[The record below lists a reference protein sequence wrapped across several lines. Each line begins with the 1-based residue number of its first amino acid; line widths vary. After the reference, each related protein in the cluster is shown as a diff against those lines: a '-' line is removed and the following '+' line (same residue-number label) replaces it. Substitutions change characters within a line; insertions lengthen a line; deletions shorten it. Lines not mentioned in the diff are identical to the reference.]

1 VANESGRPIQ
11 KQGEHLSDES
21 KKANVDRRRLLL
33 AGTALPVLSILGC
46 GSQLQQAQAQAPT
59 RSAAPAAGNV
69 VMVDS
74 SDTIS
79 AIQTKLN
86 LVPAGGTLAFPANS
100 TFNFNSRTV
109 KAKSGITILANG
121 PVTINGAPGPG
132 TAGAFDFGG
141 MSNWTVRG
149 KAPGQGFVFN
159 GTLVNADSSTNGAV
173 GCCIFNNAAANGLNG
188 SAIRMTGASS
198 LLVINNDF
206 FHCGGNI
213 LGQYDWDNVTVDGNH
228 FTGQPGQVAQ
238 LASIDNGTNPNRGR
252 NILFRRNIYQNVQ
265 RTGIETG
272 GDDDDGNG
280 QVFTNFVI
288 DSNWF
293 VDLVF
298 PPGDGA
304 GPVSVVARGAKGLK
318 VTNNYFRRGNVNPGQ
333 YTEAVETASKV
344 DPPEISGNLI
354 VGFAN
359 PFAIYAIGANIHD
372 NKVFNASNPIPAG
385 NTVLATR
392 PADPPQPQRVTW

>member
-1 VANESGRPIQ
+1 
-11 KQGEHLSDES
+11 LSDEA
-21 KKANVDRRRLLL
+21 KKADVGRRKLLL
-33 AGTALPVLSILGC
+33 AGTALPVLSISGC
-46 GSQLQQAQAQAPT
+46 GAQLQQAQAQAPT
-59 RSAAPAAGNV
+59 QSTAPAVGNV
-69 VMVDS
+69 VMVDP
-74 SDTIS
+74 SDTIV

-86 LVPAGGTLAFPANS
+86 SVPAGGTLEFPANS
-100 TFNFNSRTV
+100 VFNFNGRTV
-109 KAKSGITILANG
+109 RGKSGITVLAKG

-141 MSNWTVRG
+141 KSNWTVRG

-159 GTLVNADSSTNGAV
+159 STLLNADSSTNGAV
-173 GCCIFNNAAANGLNG
+173 GCCIFNNAAANDLNG

-238 LASIDNGTNPNRGR
+238 LASIDNGTNPSRGR
-252 NILFRRNIYQNVQ
+252 NILFTRNIYQNVQ

-272 GDDDDGNG
+272 GDDDNGNG

-288 DSNWF
+288 DNNWF
-293 VDLVF
+293 ADLVF

-304 GPVSVVARGAKGLK
+304 APVSVVARGAKGLK

-333 YTEAVETASKV
+333 YTEAIETASKV
-344 DPPEISGNLI
+344 NPPEISGNLI
-354 VGFAN
+354 VGFAS

-372 NKVFNASNPIPAG
+372 NKVFNASNSIPAG
-385 NTVLATR
+385 NTVLVMR
-392 PADPPQPQRVTW
+392 PADPPQPQRLNW

>member
-1 VANESGRPIQ
+1 
-11 KQGEHLSDES
+11 
-21 KKANVDRRRLLL
+21 
-33 AGTALPVLSILGC
+33 
-46 GSQLQQAQAQAPT
+46 
-59 RSAAPAAGNV
+59 
-69 VMVDS
+69 
-74 SDTIS
+74 
-79 AIQTKLN
+79 
-86 LVPAGGTLAFPANS
+86 
-100 TFNFNSRTV
+100 
-109 KAKSGITILANG
+109 
-121 PVTINGAPGPG
+121 
-132 TAGAFDFGG
+132 

-149 KAPGQGFVFN
+149 KAPGQGFVFH

-272 GDDDDGNG
+272 GDDSNGNG

-288 DSNWF
+288 DNNWF

-354 VGFAN
+354 VGFTN

-372 NKVFNASNPIPAG
+372 NKVFNASTPIPAG

-392 PADPPQPQRVTW
+392 PADPPQPQRFNW